1 MIFWLASYPRSGNT
15 LLRTVLYQC
24 LGYGSFNDEID
35 PRVREQVALSD
46 SVERTFGHME
56 LPGPWEAFYPDATAA
71 PVARFVKTHL
81 GPRDSQRAIYVVRD
95 GRSALASYAK
105 FHQRFHAERAKSL
118 IDLVLGDDY
127 YGGWSEHYRAWT
139 RRGGE
144 TLVVKYEELAQA
156 SPQLVER
163 LAKFVGHAG
172 EVREWHNPF
181 DRQHEDNP
189 AFFRAGKRAWDGDPA
204 WTPWIDGVFFEL
216 HGELMEELGYASRTD
231 VEKARAG
238 LTPGERTLASL
249 VRPLLGEK
257 RALEDVCRER
267 QSVIEEL
274 DRACR
279 ERLAVIERLS
289 AR

>member
-1 MIFWLASYPRSGNT
+1 MIVWLASYPRSGNT

-35 PRVREQVALSD
+35 PDVRERVALSE

-56 LPGPWEAFYPDATAA
+56 LPGPWDAFYPDATAA
-71 PVARFVKTHL
+71 PVPRFVKTHL
-81 GPRDSQRAIYVVRD
+81 APRDSQCAIYVVRD
-95 GRSALASYAK
+95 GRSALASYAR
-105 FHQRFHAERAKSL
+105 FHQRFHAWRAKSL
-118 IDLVLGDDY
+118 IELVLGDDY

-139 RRGGE
+139 QRGGE
-144 TLVVKYEELAQA
+144 TLVVKYEELARA
-156 SPQLVER
+156 SPQLVGR
-163 LAKFVGHAG
+163 LAQFVGHEG
-172 EVREWHNPF
+172 EVREWRNPF
-181 DRQHEDNP
+181 ERQHEDNP
-189 AFFRAGKRAWDGDPA
+189 AFFRAGKLAWEGDTA
-204 WTPWIDGVFFEL
+204 WTAWIDGMFFEL
-216 HGELMEELGYASRTD
+216 HGELMQELGYAAPAEA
-231 VEKARAG
+231 EKARAA

-249 VRPLLGEK
+249 VRPLVDEK